1 MLSGLYMI
9 IALVGLSIA
18 LTPLYL
24 LGYAQVFTGWRNQ
37 VPDKL

>member
-1 MLSGLYMI
+1 
-9 IALVGLSIA
+9 

-37 VPDKL
+37 VPEKW